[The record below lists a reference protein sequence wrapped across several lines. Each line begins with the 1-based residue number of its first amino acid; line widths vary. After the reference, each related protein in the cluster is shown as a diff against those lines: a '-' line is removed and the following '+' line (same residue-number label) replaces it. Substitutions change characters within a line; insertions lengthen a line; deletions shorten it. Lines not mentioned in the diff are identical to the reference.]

1 MLPTT
6 GTLFS
11 SVSEAQK
18 AILIAVGNANQSY
31 KPASNN
37 NRKRWAASCAGA
49 PANKCPFYAR
59 AAQWADGGVRITQAV
74 EHTCPASTH
83 LGSKQARSRQYLS
96 HVFRKYVA
104 DRPFVKP
111 DTLISNFPVH
121 RGQRI
126 TSQQARRARR
136 AVLDDLYGDE
146 ETGFRRLEALMHE
159 IHYPRSVRDSIEEVE
174 DPPDGQEDE
183 DRFNAFCDYTE
194 VKTDT
199 GKCFDSCFV
208 CPYACVRALL
218 YCIPVIIL
226 DSTFIKSRYGMCLFV
241 AAVKDFNNG
250 TLPVAWGVYSAENDE
265 NWGRF
270 CEQLARTCD
279 FRLLSELR
287 EDQAR
292 FSIVSDRN
300 SSLLKAVREKLPQDL
315 VHHYFCVL
323 HLAKNVRNDYDV
335 ACEELFKRLAWAEK
349 KTHFAYLMEELRD
362 YNYACADQLQALGYE
377 HWARSYAPAEY
388 RRYGQ
393 MTSNAV
399 ESVNSELLQVR
410 EYLPFDCLYRLYFLM
425 MEKFAARRLR
435 IHGPLEEPLTRYGQ
449 SLRERH
455 LEEARELS
463 VARSTGGEGSVFNA
477 AFSKTY
483 KVDLNTRSCTCRFY
497 QENQFPCGH
506 AFALSLRIGRIP
518 NDVEASVMYGV
529 DNYRKTYEWRMSP
542 IEVDILRETEALP
555 PRLEK
560 RPGRPRKKQPT

>member
-18 AILIAVGNANQSY
+18 AILIAVDDANQSY

-49 PANKCPFYAR
+49 PANEFPFYVR
-59 AAQWADGGVRITQAV
+59 AAQWADGGVRITHAV

-104 DRPFVKP
+104 DCPFVKP
-111 DTLISNFPVH
+111 DTLISNFAVH

-159 IHYPRSVRDSIEEVE
+159 IHYPRSVRDS
-174 DPPDGQEDE
+174 
-183 DRFNAFCDYTE
+183 
-194 VKTDT
+194 
-199 GKCFDSCFV
+199 CFV

-241 AAVKDFNNG
+241 AAVKDFNNE
-250 TLPVAWGVYSAENDE
+250 TLPIAWGVYSSENDK

-270 CEQLARTCD
+270 CEQLARACD

-292 FSIVSDRN
+292 FSVVSDRN
-300 SSLLKAVREKLPQDL
+300 SLLKAVREKPPQDL

-335 ACEELFKRLAWAEK
+335 ACEKL
-349 KTHFAYLMEELRD
+349 
-362 YNYACADQLQALGYE
+362 
-377 HWARSYAPAEY
+377 
-388 RRYGQ
+388 
-393 MTSNAV
+393 
-399 ESVNSELLQVR
+399 
-410 EYLPFDCLYRLYFLM
+410 
-425 MEKFAARRLR
+425 
-435 IHGPLEEPLTRYGQ
+435 
-449 SLRERH
+449 
-455 LEEARELS
+455 
-463 VARSTGGEGSVFNA
+463 
-477 AFSKTY
+477 
-483 KVDLNTRSCTCRFY
+483 
-497 QENQFPCGH
+497 
-506 AFALSLRIGRIP
+506 
-518 NDVEASVMYGV
+518 
-529 DNYRKTYEWRMSP
+529 
-542 IEVDILRETEALP
+542 
-555 PRLEK
+555 
-560 RPGRPRKKQPT
+560 